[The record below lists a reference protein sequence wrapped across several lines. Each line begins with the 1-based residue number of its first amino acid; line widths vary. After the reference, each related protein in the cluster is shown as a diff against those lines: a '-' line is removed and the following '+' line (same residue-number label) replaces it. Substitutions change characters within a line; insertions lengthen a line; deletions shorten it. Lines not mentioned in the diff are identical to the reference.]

1 MIRVDK
7 QFYVHRINKYLLWV
21 TELSYNNEQRL
32 VSTRKWGV
40 PQWGL
45 LRKDLML
52 PLNTPSP
59 KPGFSIGALAWDSS
73 TESGTDIATTF
84 NVTVGANDNRM
95 LIFGMGHYQGDAGLS
110 GVTYNGDALT
120 LLKDQEGSYEERAQ
134 LWGLV
139 APDTGTNSFVVSGAG
154 GWTGFGVLSLYNAD
168 QNLPTNVGGSSGESN
183 TASSS
188 LTTLSNGSWVVAAF
202 GCEPVPT
209 MTTSGGV
216 EVMKEQGDSYQNA
229 EMHYVEKATAGS
241 QTMSCS
247 LSYGARWNVATCE
260 VVAASGGGSTAVKDI
275 IGGMGIIPFAR

>member
-1 MIRVDK
+1 MLKIDRRLEVR
-7 QFYVHRINKYLLWV
+7 YINRYLYSLKEV
-21 TELSYNNEQRL
+21 VYNSNQSVKHIKKIL
-32 VSTRKWGV
+32 V
-40 PQWGL
+40 PQWGVL
-45 LRKDLML
+45 ADDLKL
-52 PLNTPSP
+52 PFA
-59 KPGFSIGALAWDSS
+59 KPHYKPNFSIGALTWDSS

-110 GVTYNGDALT
+110 GVTYNGDALS

-168 QNLPTNVGGSSGESN
+168 QNLPTNVGGTSGESG
-183 TASSS
+183 TASSA
-188 LTTLSNGSWVVAAF
+188 LTTASDGSWVVAAF
-202 GCEPVPT
+202 GCEAVPT
-209 MTTSGGV
+209 MATSSGV

-229 EMHYVEKATAGS
+229 EMHYVVKDTAGS

-247 LSYGARWNVATCE
+247 LSYGSRWNVATCE
-260 VVAASGGGSTAVKDI
+260 VVAVVEGGGTSVKDI
-275 IGGMGIIPFAR
+275 IGGFIPFAR